1 MFTRG
6 VPGGVSGAQP
16 LRLFERHQDK
26 VNGGATGITHF
37 MAFAEIEGIHP
48 AYRASRHEYWCGLHP
63 LSALRPGAALDVNVD
78 LVAGMTVDARPL
90 SWLDLNPLYDHPVIL
105 QQLFQWHIGVD
116 LRCMLNPWS
125 NRCAALEGHVDQVDG
140 GIAGIAGFMFYAE
153 WDCIHP
159 AHFPVGTDYSR
170 VLGSATETARPLP
183 TLDVN
188 IDLVAGMTVDPLP
201 FPGVHDEPLQ
211 DDVIVC

>member
-78 LVAGMTVDARPL
+78 LVAGMTVD
-90 SWLDLNPLYDHPVIL
+90 
-105 QQLFQWHIGVD
+105 
-116 LRCMLNPWS
+116 
-125 NRCAALEGHVDQVDG
+125 
-140 GIAGIAGFMFYAE
+140 
-153 WDCIHP
+153 
-159 AHFPVGTDYSR
+159 
-170 VLGSATETARPLP
+170 
-183 TLDVN
+183 
-188 IDLVAGMTVDPLP
+188 PLP